1 MNEPVII
8 CVDDEDIVVKSL
20 KRELKKAF
28 GDEYLI
34 ETAESGLEAL
44 ELLEE
49 LLDEDYEIPVIIS
62 DHIMPDI
69 KGDELLQ
76 RVHERSPKTL
86 KIMLTGQADLQAVT
100 NAVNNAKLYH
110 YLSKPWESPNL
121 ILTVKG
127 ALHRYNQ
134 DKQLEEQNAILQNMN
149 SLLEQQVKERTRELE
164 LANAS
169 KDKFFSIIAHDLR
182 SPFNG
187 LIGMM
192 EIFSE
197 NIGKGTFN
205 QDDMKTGL
213 ESLGKTAK
221 TVYTLL
227 ENLLT
232 WSRLQRGAIEFFPQ
246 EMLLGQTVR
255 EVFDLFESSKMHK
268 HIRLDN
274 LVPTSTPVYA
284 DVNMLN
290 TILRNL
296 VSNALKFTEA
306 GGKIEVNARTL
317 EGDDDTVEVTVSD
330 TGVGMSPED
339 RQKLFRIDVKH
350 TDIGTAGEKGT
361 GLGLIL
367 CKELIEQ
374 NGGAIRVESELGKG
388 TRFIFTI
395 PAPPF

>member
-1 MNEPVII
+1 MKESVII

-28 GDEYLI
+28 GEEYII
-34 ETAESGLEAL
+34 ETAESGAEAL
-44 ELLEE
+44 ELVEE
-49 LLDEDYEIPVIIS
+49 LLDEGHEIPVIIS
-62 DHIMPDI
+62 DHIMPDL

-76 RVHERSPKTL
+76 RVHECSPKTL

-100 NAVNNAKLYH
+100 NAVNNAELYH
-110 YLSKPWESPNL
+110 YIAKPWENTNL

-127 ALHRYNQ
+127 AIHRYNQ

-149 SLLEQQVKERTRELE
+149 SVLEQQVKERTRELE

-169 KDKFFSIIAHDLR
+169 KDKFFSILAHDLR
-182 SPFNG
+182 APFNG
-187 LIGMM
+187 LIGMT

-197 NIGKGTFN
+197 NIGKNTFN
-205 QDDMKTGL
+205 QNDMKTGMD
-213 ESLGKTAK
+213 SLGKTAK
-221 TVYTLL
+221 TVYSLL

-246 EMLLGQTVR
+246 ELLLEQTVD
-255 EVFDLFESSKMHK
+255 EVLDIFESNTQQKQ
-268 HIRLDN
+268 IRLSN
-274 LVPTSTPVYA
+274 KIPAPTPVYA

-296 VSNALKFTEA
+296 VSNALKFTHE
-306 GGKIEVNARTL
+306 GGQIEVSA
-317 EGDDDTVEVTVSD
+317 EAHEEEEYVEVCVSD

-339 RQKLFRIDVKH
+339 QQKLFRIDVKH
-350 TDIGTAGEKGT
+350 SDVGTAGEKGT

-367 CKELIEQ
+367 CKELVEQ
-374 NGGAIRVESELGKG
+374 NGGAIRVESEPGAG
-388 TRFIFTI
+388 ARFLFTI

>member
-1 MNEPVII
+1 MSEPVII

-28 GDEYLI
+28 GDEYMI
-34 ETAESGLEAL
+34 ETAESGTEAL
-44 ELLEE
+44 ELFEE
-49 LLDEDYEIPVIIS
+49 LLDEEYEIPVIIS

-100 NAVNNAKLYH
+100 NAVNNANLYH
-110 YLSKPWESPNL
+110 YLSKPWETTNL
-121 ILTVKG
+121 TLTVRG
-127 ALHRYNQ
+127 ALHRYQQ
-134 DKQLEEQNAILQNMN
+134 DKQLEEQNAMLQNMN
-149 SLLEQQVKERTRELE
+149 CVLEQQVKERTQDLE
-164 LANAS
+164 IANAS

-187 LIGMM
+187 LIGMT

-197 NIGKGTFN
+197 HIGKDTFSRE
-205 QDDMKTGL
+205 DIKTGL
-213 ESLGKTAK
+213 ESLGKSAK

-232 WSRLQRGAIEFFPQ
+232 WSRLQRGVIEFFPQ
-246 EMLLGQTVR
+246 EMLLEPTVH
-255 EVFDLFESSKMHK
+255 EVFEIFESNKTRKQIH
-268 HIRLDN
+268 LDN
-274 LVPTSTPVYA
+274 LVPVPTPVYA

-296 VSNALKFTEA
+296 ISNALKFTKA
-306 GGKIEVNARTL
+306 GGKIGVSAETH
-317 EGDDDTVEVTVSD
+317 DDEEYVEVCVSD
-330 TGVGMSPED
+330 TGIGMSRED
-339 RQKLFRIDVKH
+339 QQKLFRIDIKH
-350 TDIGTAGEKGT
+350 SEVGIAGEKGT

-367 CKELIEQ
+367 CKELVEQ
-374 NGGAIRVESELGKG
+374 GGGTIRVDSELGKG
-388 TRFIFTI
+388 TRFFFTV